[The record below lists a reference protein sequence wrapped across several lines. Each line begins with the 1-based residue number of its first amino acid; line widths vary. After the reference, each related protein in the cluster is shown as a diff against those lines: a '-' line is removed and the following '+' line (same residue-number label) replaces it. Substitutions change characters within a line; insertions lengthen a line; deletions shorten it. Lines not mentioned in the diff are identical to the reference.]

1 MQRRAGQLL
10 DLEAR
15 ILEVALAAL
24 VRGPSPE
31 VHGFAI
37 ASQLADRERS
47 RRLTSHGTLYK
58 ALARLEDAGLLTSRW
73 EEPEL
78 AEEAGRPRRRL
89 YRVTSAGQAA
99 LVERDVATGTVEV
112 RHSPAVDWRLGPA

>member
-1 MQRRAGQLL
+1 MRRKPGQLL
-10 DLEAR
+10 DLEAQ
-15 ILEVALAAL
+15 ILAVAVEAL
-24 VRGPSPE
+24 VDGDPPE

-37 ASQLADRERS
+37 AKRLADGEGS
-47 RRLTSHGTLYK
+47 QRLTAHGTLYK

-73 EEPEL
+73 EEHEL

-99 LVERDVATGTVEV
+99 LAAHGSAEAP
-112 RHSPAVDWRLGPA
+112 SPAMGVEPA